1 MNGVRANCTLEVPFT
16 HQARYRTGTTFT
28 LAGNLG
34 VFGAAKLVGV
44 MADFHAIVSTC
55 LIVLSFGVSSAI
67 GIFFG
72 FYPAHKAAA
81 LNPIEA
87 LRYE

>member
-1 MNGVRANCTLEVPFT
+1 MNGVRANCTLEVPLT
-16 HQARYRTGTTFT
+16 RQARYRIGTTFT

-34 VFGAAKLVGV
+34 IFGAAKLVGV
-44 MADFHAIVSTC
+44 VADFQAIVCTGS
-55 LIVLSFGVSSAI
+55 IFLSFVVSSAI